1 MWPKLGNCSLSMK
14 EDFRIL
20 ILYKFE
26 QENKCSFDGWCWF
39 RLNNLRE
46 ALGEALKIYSSVI
59 IRLKA
64 KVIWFW
70 MLIFTLRKIWGEKPV
85 GGELF
90 AHP

>member
-1 MWPKLGNCSLSMK
+1 MK

-26 QENKCSFDGWCWF
+26 QENKCFFEGWCWF

-46 ALGEALKIYSSVI
+46 ALGETLKIYSSVI

-64 KVIWFW
+64 KVI
-70 MLIFTLRKIWGEKPV
+70 
-85 GGELF
+85 
-90 AHP
+90 

>member
-1 MWPKLGNCSLSMK
+1 MK

-26 QENKCSFDGWCWF
+26 QENKCLFDGWCWF

-64 KVIWFW
+64 KVI
-70 MLIFTLRKIWGEKPV
+70 
-85 GGELF
+85 
-90 AHP
+90 